1 MNKLK
6 PHNITVCQK
15 FIFVRKFQEPIEE
28 VEIQQQRILQTV
40 RKLDKGLHEMKNDQE
55 RLLLAVKKLAAA
67 NGISIEQDDY
77 TGEIADDED

>member
-1 MNKLK
+1 
-6 PHNITVCQK
+6 
-15 FIFVRKFQEPIEE
+15 
-28 VEIQQQRILQTV
+28 
-40 RKLDKGLHEMKNDQE
+40 MKNDQE